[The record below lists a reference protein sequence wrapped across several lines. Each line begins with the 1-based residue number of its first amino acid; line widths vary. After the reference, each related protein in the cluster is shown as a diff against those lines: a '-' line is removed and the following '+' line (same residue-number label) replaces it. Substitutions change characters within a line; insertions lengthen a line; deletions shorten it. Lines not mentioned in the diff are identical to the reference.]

1 MVSFSPVWDEWIRLL
16 LRSLTWWSLTA
27 THAFWSLHFIKNVF
41 WRRWKAVLSLTF
53 SGFPAAQLPSTVLV
67 QNGPVFQLRKRYLSF
82 INWVSDDQTNL
93 YCFMWTFKYL
103 KRDVYI
109 IEGFSFF
116 DIPEKSD
123 VGLAFGGAHWVLEK
137 IFSSL
142 CPVLCLPSALLLN
155 LFKNDITR
163 VA

>member
-1 MVSFSPVWDEWIRLL
+1 M
-16 LRSLTWWSLTA
+16 
-27 THAFWSLHFIKNVF
+27 
-41 WRRWKAVLSLTF
+41 
-53 SGFPAAQLPSTVLV
+53 
-67 QNGPVFQLRKRYLSF
+67 
-82 INWVSDDQTNL
+82 
-93 YCFMWTFKYL
+93 